1 MEESNKNARRKFL
14 DKGLKLG
21 FATAL
26 GGIGISKIAEE
37 MSMPNQITAPMK
49 KWS

>member
-1 MEESNKNARRKFL
+1 MGKSNKNARRKFL

-26 GGIGISKIAEE
+26 GGIGITKLAQKISAK
-37 MSMPNQITAPMK
+37 PNQNSHE